1 MKIIKIDNL
10 ASGTW
15 QRDCE
20 LIYIAQQLSD
30 FQFEFKKDS
39 DSQTWKVLFKNTVS
53 YKVTAEEFIEID
65 ILSKMPN
72 DGSFFEI
79 QDSHFVK
86 KITDKKK
93 SLKLK
98 HYIFCFYDEF
108 IEVIAEDLTFEIIL
122 SPFNN

>member
-1 MKIIKIDNL
+1 MKIIKINNL
-10 ASGTW
+10 ATGTW

-20 LIYIAQQLSD
+20 LTYIAQQLSD
-30 FQFEFKKDS
+30 FQLEFKKDS
-39 DSQTWKVLFKNTVS
+39 DSQRWRVLFKNTIS
-53 YKVTAEEFIEID
+53 YKVTAEEFIEFD

-79 QDSHFVK
+79 QDSNFIK
-86 KITDKKK
+86 KIIGKENL
-93 SLKLK
+93 LKLK

-122 SPFNN
+122 SSSTN